1 MVVAINY
8 YFWQSKSVYRFRFIV
23 YGYKSWNNYL
33 KNDKRQTINHK
44 QKIIG
49 TIVSIGYKK
58 KEKHGPVNEEFKTH

>member
-1 MVVAINY
+1 MVINHE
-8 YFWQSKSVYRFRFIV
+8 I
-23 YGYKSWNNYL
+23 NYL
-33 KNDKRQTINHK
+33 KTDKRQTINHK